1 MEHRPPLW
9 LQQRLR
15 QPVALPLLRPFP
27 EFGFLKSTG
36 IHSNLT
42 TPSLNTSWYYR
53 VNIWVGP
60 AIIGPAIAG
69 ETAHASSA
77 AGTYYFPYALQSGMP
92 IDNELSFQVG
102 GFQQLASKTEKIYY
116 GSSYTIIGL
125 GEWNIGIGNWDDDNM
140 DSTRYLGVRF
150 KDQENC
156 LHYGWIRCAVVDSI
170 DKLIVKDFAY
180 EAQCNKAIIAGDT
193 ISYVNINNLQNS
205 LDASVYSFNKTV
217 FIHIENFYNVQLIIS
232 DITGKKIITKEVKNE
247 NDEINMN
254 SYASGFYLVTLLMSE
269 KRFDKKVMIE

>member
-1 MEHRPPLW
+1 MKNKQFSIE
-9 LQQRLR
+9 QYA
-15 QPVALPLLRPFP
+15 ALTAAFLLIQKQAGTQVIYTDLVPDLIFQYDGDFEYIDMNNDGIN

-125 GEWNIGIGNWDDDNM
+125 GE
-140 DSTRYLGVRF
+140 
-150 KDQENC
+150 
-156 LHYGWIRCAVVDSI
+156 
-170 DKLIVKDFAY
+170 
-180 EAQCNKAIIAGDT
+180 
-193 ISYVNINNLQNS
+193 
-205 LDASVYSFNKTV
+205 
-217 FIHIENFYNVQLIIS
+217 
-232 DITGKKIITKEVKNE
+232 
-247 NDEINMN
+247 
-254 SYASGFYLVTLLMSE
+254 
-269 KRFDKKVMIE
+269 